1 MYIYCLSALHSFFVV
16 VVVVGEVEKGQ
27 LLALFLP
34 SSSNNRLALHLKS
47 VRVSAIL
54 YSLVWVHS
62 NQDPNKISQCTHLR
76 MRPDR

>member
-1 MYIYCLSALHSFFVV
+1 MYIYCLSALHSFFV

-34 SSSNNRLALHLKS
+34 SSSNNRLALYLKS
-47 VRVSAIL
+47 VQVSVIL